1 MASKIAP
8 PVRFGVLSFAM
19 YHANFWSRA
28 VADSELATLVGIW
41 DDSAGRGEAAAKE
54 YGTAYWADLDA
65 LLGACDAVAITSETL
80 NHVELA
86 ERAAARGCHILVEK
100 PLATTMEG
108 CDRIQAAVERAGVS
122 FMQSFPKRFDPV
134 NHELKRLVDEGE
146 LGRITLMRVR
156 HGHLYGL
163 MSGGAHSGW
172 PQDPVLSGGGSLLD
186 EGVHGA
192 DFIRWMLGEPD
203 AVMATI
209 AYPMGHRVED
219 LGLAIFTYDNGPV
232 CELASSNTFAAGDN
246 SVEIF
251 GTGGTAV
258 LTGVDLASRDVT
270 EGGVPEGLSPH
281 RGELA
286 GRHDPALDGVGHRPS
301 IQDHAPVSSAEPAAI
316 PRRPDEGSRA
326 AQHDGRRAAFAADDP
341 VRIRVGENRSD
352 RPDTREYPV
361 GGVALPIWER
371 WPLIRDSA
379 RVPGVN
385 RP

>member
-270 EGGVPEGLSPH
+270 EGAYLKVCRLTEENLRDVTTRRWTVSDIVPRFKTTPQFHQQNPLRFLDALTKGV
-281 RGELA
+281 
-286 GRHDPALDGVGHRPS
+286 
-301 IQDHAPVSSAEPAAI
+301 APPNTME
-316 PRRPDEGSRA
+316 
-326 AQHDGRRAAFAADDP
+326 DGRRSLQMILSAYESARTGRT
-341 VRIRVGENRSD
+341 VRIPGN
-352 RPDTREYPV
+352 TRLVE
-361 GGVALPIWER
+361 
-371 WPLIRDSA
+371 
-379 RVPGVN
+379 
-385 RP
+385 